1 SGVEEAAARVGRRVA
16 VTQGGTGDS
25 PARLALRAA
34 GLDADDAEL
43 VHLGPADAA
52 TAFAAGQVDA
62 WATWDQF
69 LVTAQLQPGA
79 RTVAL
84 SRDIGAT
91 NPSVH
96 VVSRPFL
103 DAHPHAVVATFEALE
118 ECAAAIAAEPQTLEA
133 AYREAGAPAEVAEA
147 IAALRPPSIVAADA
161 DFSRQLEG
169 LARFYAEEGLSA
181 APVDVAEAA
190 VDVADLR

>member
-52 TAFAAGQVDA
+52 TAFAAEQVDA

-79 RTVAL
+79 QTVAL
-84 SRDIGAT
+84 SRDIDAV

-103 DAHPHAVVATFEALE
+103 DAHPEAVVATFEALE
-118 ECAAAIAAEPQTLEA
+118 ACADALAQAPESLGEA
-133 AYREAGAPAEVAEA
+133 YLEAGAPAEVADA
-147 IAALRPPSIVAADA
+147 IAQLRPPAIVAAD
-161 DFSRQLEG
+161 
-169 LARFYAEEGLSA
+169 
-181 APVDVAEAA
+181 
-190 VDVADLR
+190 